1 MAAYEVEVSRTA
13 ERQLR
18 KLPRADQERV
28 VRTLLALADDP
39 FPGGCRKL
47 TGYNDVYRVRVG
59 RYRILYSADGGKL
72 VIIILKIGHRRE
84 VYRNKA
90 PAISVRNVNHT

>member
-28 VRTLLALADDP
+28 ARTWLALADDP
-39 FPGGCRKL
+39 FPRGCRKL
-47 TGYNDVYRVRVG
+47 TGYDDVYRVRVG
-59 RYRILYSADGGKL
+59 RYRILYSADGGEL
-72 VIIILKIGHRRE
+72 VVIILKIGHRRE
-84 VYRNKA
+84 VYRK
-90 PAISVRNVNHT
+90 